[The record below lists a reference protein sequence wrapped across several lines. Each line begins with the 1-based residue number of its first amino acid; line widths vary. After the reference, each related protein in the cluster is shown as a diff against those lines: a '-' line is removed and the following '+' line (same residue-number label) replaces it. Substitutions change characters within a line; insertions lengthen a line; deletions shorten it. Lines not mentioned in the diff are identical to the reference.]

1 MGQYQARTKSVDEE
15 QAPGTPEH
23 RLIKDGDAPVFGSPI
38 GRFVDDLW
46 YKFCV
51 VIAICYVCR

>member
-1 MGQYQARTKSVDEE
+1 MGQYQARSKTIDEE

-38 GRFVDDLW
+38 G
-46 YKFCV
+46 K
-51 VIAICYVCR
+51 CR